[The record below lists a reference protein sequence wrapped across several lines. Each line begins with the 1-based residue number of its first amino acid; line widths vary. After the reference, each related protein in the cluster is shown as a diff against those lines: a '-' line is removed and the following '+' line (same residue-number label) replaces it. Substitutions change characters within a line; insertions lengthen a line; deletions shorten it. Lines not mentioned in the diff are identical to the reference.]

1 MKKIIKKSFICLA
14 IIAVFI
20 NIVLPISAYAD
31 TENDY
36 DYVPPADNIGSVKDV
51 MGNEARANLAIYILA
66 NCFAHG
72 INKHENWDDI
82 QKPSVIFDV
91 GVSGDNWDGS
101 DRRVDVGYWMEEKLT
116 GSSSDGR
123 VWCSEKV
130 GDGHSIFT
138 ETADALGIT
147 KKELFCDVDD
157 SGRVVGDGIFY
168 AKDGKECGDTGSS
181 TEYTRNGNGG
191 GDGGDQL
198 DADNIRNYS
207 WGKHIEKLYNAAK
220 ERNGWDTSFDTVQTY
235 TFPKVN
241 GYYLYTKELISHCG
255 SHEDYDDKSES
266 SMELNNVTQDGDQAP
281 NGAQAAKVVYTHFS
295 SDEEFDHTFV
305 SRFNDNDS
313 TCSDIIARANED
325 DLYGAFR
332 RRMMATLN
340 TLCKKSVD
348 NRIAGYNGNVPD
360 ETQTAYNSAVANTSM
375 FPIGQFITAKDGGAI
390 TDETT
395 GWICSDIG
403 DIAGAGQEDSEIDK
417 EDEEVASDDCYT
429 NAASLGW
436 ILCPI
441 INQGGDFVTTIYEKM
456 IEPFLVLDSGLFD
469 TKQVGGQ
476 ATYEAWTQ
484 FQTYANIVFIA
495 IFLVVIFSQLTG
507 YGIDNYGIKKI
518 LPKLIVAALMIN
530 LSYII
535 CQLAVDIANI
545 AGYGMKSILGRIGST
560 LNIGDMSTIEA
571 PGAKPA
577 VATGILVG
585 LVALLVVPA
594 LLSQG
599 TAILVPVFIAII
611 SIVIAVFTLFC
622 ILAIRK
628 AFAVVL
634 VVISPMAFVCYMLP
648 NTKKLFDKWFTAFK
662 ATLIAFP
669 ICSGMVYGGQA
680 VARILVQASGGTNM
694 PFLVVLSAAVM
705 SIAPVF
711 LIPSTLKKSMGAIS
725 GLVDRASG
733 RVGHFAKGRAMN
745 SRGARYLQKHGEQ
758 RMMARQGEYNRK
770 KASKALYKGSLAGRA
785 LQGVT
790 RGKYQAGLANKAKL
804 NTAQRR
810 AYNAAL
816 GALSMEDQS
825 QIDTHTARFK
835 ALGDDDAIISQVQAA
850 AAKGR
855 LDSNMMAAAVNA
867 IHDENKIADV
877 MKAADNG
884 DAMSKLIAGSD
895 PNSVNNR
902 QKISSALAGRSGNII
917 AQSMGKLVNEGKS
930 YGQMT
935 SNGANSDLA
944 KKVQSAGTS
953 VMASQDKDVFD
964 MAGAADYFSAEQ
976 KAAGVSAGYSG
987 STADKFNNMLSGM
1000 SQSQKDAVLNEMTSG
1015 EQWAKSTGAAL
1026 NALGGEDAIDRVS
1039 GSNDAVKQAV
1049 SNFANSPELHANA
1062 DAAVMG
1068 ALKINPDEI
1077 KQQAQ
1082 QAQANAIKGAIKESQ
1097 DAQLKREINANLS
1110 GLSAEEK
1117 SKLFYNNPKQ
1127 AGESNEDYM
1136 YRVSRDY
1143 RDGKAK

>member
-36 DYVPPADNIGSVKDV
+36 DYVPPADNIGSVKDI

-101 DRRVDVGYWMEEKLT
+101 DRRVDVGYWMEKKLT

-255 SHEDYDDKSES
+255 SYEDYDDKSES
-266 SMELNNVTQDGDQAP
+266 SMELNNVTQDGDQA
-281 NGAQAAKVVYTHFS
+281 AKVVYTHFS
-295 SDEEFDHTFV
+295 SDEEFDHMFV

-441 INQGGDFVTTIYEKM
+441 INQGGDFVTMIYEKM

-484 FQTYANIVFIA
+484 FQTYANTVFIA

-535 CQLAVDIANI
+535 CQLAIDIANI
-545 AGYGMKSILGRIGST
+545 AGYGMKSLLGRIGST
-560 LNIGDMSTIEA
+560 VNISDMSTIEA

-611 SIVIAVFTLFC
+611 GIVIAVFTLFC

-662 ATLIAFP
+662 AVLIAFP

-711 LIPSTLKKSMGAIS
+711 LIPGTLKKSMGAIS
-725 GLVDRASG
+725 G
-733 RVGHFAKGRAMN
+733 
-745 SRGARYLQKHGEQ
+745 
-758 RMMARQGEYNRK
+758 
-770 KASKALYKGSLAGRA
+770 
-785 LQGVT
+785 
-790 RGKYQAGLANKAKL
+790 
-804 NTAQRR
+804 
-810 AYNAAL
+810 
-816 GALSMEDQS
+816 
-825 QIDTHTARFK
+825 
-835 ALGDDDAIISQVQAA
+835 
-850 AAKGR
+850 
-855 LDSNMMAAAVNA
+855 
-867 IHDENKIADV
+867 
-877 MKAADNG
+877 
-884 DAMSKLIAGSD
+884 
-895 PNSVNNR
+895 
-902 QKISSALAGRSGNII
+902 
-917 AQSMGKLVNEGKS
+917 
-930 YGQMT
+930 
-935 SNGANSDLA
+935 
-944 KKVQSAGTS
+944 
-953 VMASQDKDVFD
+953 
-964 MAGAADYFSAEQ
+964 
-976 KAAGVSAGYSG
+976 
-987 STADKFNNMLSGM
+987 
-1000 SQSQKDAVLNEMTSG
+1000 
-1015 EQWAKSTGAAL
+1015 
-1026 NALGGEDAIDRVS
+1026 AIDRVS
-1039 GSNDAVKQAV
+1039 RGASHRARGGIANSNIARDLQRRGQLQRAGVKIGKDGKVQLTNRGKLQNKMPFRSAASKQRLDAMRADAVKSMGTTALAG
-1049 SNFANSPELHANA
+1049 SY
-1062 DAAVMG
+1062 MG
-1068 ALKINPDEI
+1068 AKGLEKMNSMYSSAQLAQSKQRVSDLEAAINSSSDAMDINALQGKLTE
-1077 KQQAQ
+1077 
-1082 QAQANAIKGAIKESQ
+1082 AIKGGDVDAVKAYQNVLTSKGEPGRQAVRNAMLATKGSSGADYEAGVKAYAQNIMENHQGAYKEKDRSVYEFAKS
-1097 DAQLKREINANLS
+1097 AQATGTGMISDSINT
-1110 GLSAEEK
+1110 
-1117 SKLFYNNPKQ
+1117 SKLT
-1127 AGESNEDYM
+1127 GESISGMDDDAFARLQNQGIDTNMQSAAYAALHSEGANKMESGRRTALEKMVEGYTPPDAASSAASSTSASNPAPAPAPESSSSASGSVWSKMTEEQKKAFHRANPRREGESTAEYAA
-1136 YRVSRDY
+1136 RIQQETGVSIGRQ
-1143 RDGKAK
+1143 KPQNT